1 MNDSLKKL
9 RKELGKPEGV
19 AKVWTTQGK
28 KMIFD
33 FESNGN
39 KVFWEAKIENGVW
52 NYYVKARNKDSVDF
66 VLNVVLQ
73 GELNG
78 ISLEQ
83 GELFPDGEGRWLLK
97 DQEDSVEVYNT
108 VKQLFQASVNYMK
121 ELKVSSAA
129 TNAAELS
136 NPEKNETD
144 ALVEQFDA
152 SSGKFFKITSENQ
165 CEMKIE
171 FFYEIECGNDTCD
184 HDWGEF
190 ECERKNLSIGE
201 LSDFHLKAR
210 EISVTRWDY
219 DGDDLDPIRLSVD
232 LELPS
237 SFADGSLY
245 WREEKLKQIEK
256 FNKGDHWMGND
267 KEEFDEYL
275 QEEEE
280 EYQKSILITV
290 GDFILHI
297 DNVDF
302 LDAMYNHGSQG
313 QDILRLACSDS
324 KLAGFIS
331 DEDASISIP
340 LDQELNKEQ
349 FLKQQSADPLPIFH
363 V

>member
-121 ELKVSSAA
+121 ELKLSSAA
-129 TNAAELS
+129 SNDKEMS

-152 SSGKFFKITSENQ
+152 SSEKFFKT
-165 CEMKIE
+165 
-171 FFYEIECGNDTCD
+171 
-184 HDWGEF
+184 
-190 ECERKNLSIGE
+190 
-201 LSDFHLKAR
+201 DFHLKAR

-232 LELPS
+232 LDLPS

-245 WREEKLKQIEK
+245 WKEEKLKEIEK
-256 FNKGDHWMGND
+256 FNQGDHWMGND

-280 EYQKSILITV
+280 EYQKSILITL

-297 DNVDF
+297 DNADF

-313 QDILRLACSDS
+313 QDILRLACSNS

-331 DEDASISIP
+331 DEEASISIP

-349 FLKQQSADPLPIFH
+349 FLKQQITDPLPIFH
-363 V
+363 I